1 MSLAS
6 LEQFHKQM
14 TQVAPG
20 RVSQVINGTTA
31 GKFGFDFSPS
41 EQLDYTAVIDRIAN
55 SMGSLTTV
63 VANPYIVL
71 KSESDTVRMEQAG
84 TLSPDGIRQTIA
96 DSRLWKKHPA
106 EGYRPEFVYA
116 RTSDDEYNT
125 YENRFVKALIDRL
138 IAFLAKPMSDM
149 RGGIHNMYEAHPNAR
164 ALSKLDFVRMVDT
177 KMFLESDVK

>member
-20 RVSQVINGTTA
+20 KVSQVINGTTA

-55 SMGSLTTV
+55 SMGSFTTV
-63 VANPYIVL
+63 VANSYIVL

-84 TLSPDGIRQTIA
+84 TLSPDGIR
-96 DSRLWKKHPA
+96 
-106 EGYRPEFVYA
+106 
-116 RTSDDEYNT
+116 
-125 YENRFVKALIDRL
+125 
-138 IAFLAKPMSDM
+138 
-149 RGGIHNMYEAHPNAR
+149 
-164 ALSKLDFVRMVDT
+164 
-177 KMFLESDVK
+177 

>member
-20 RVSQVINGTTA
+20 KVSQVINGTTA

-96 DSRLWKKHPA
+96 DSRLWKKHPS
-106 EGYRPEFVYA
+106 E
-116 RTSDDEYNT
+116 
-125 YENRFVKALIDRL
+125 
-138 IAFLAKPMSDM
+138 
-149 RGGIHNMYEAHPNAR
+149 
-164 ALSKLDFVRMVDT
+164 
-177 KMFLESDVK
+177 